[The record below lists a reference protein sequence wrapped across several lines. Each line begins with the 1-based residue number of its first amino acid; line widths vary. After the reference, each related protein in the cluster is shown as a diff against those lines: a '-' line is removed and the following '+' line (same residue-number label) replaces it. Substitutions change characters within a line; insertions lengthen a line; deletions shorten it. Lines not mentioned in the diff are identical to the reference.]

1 MKTLSKVMVAM
12 LAILI
17 LAPMNAEASKK
28 EKKKKEKK
36 KYEWVMPELSGNA
49 DFDLYL
55 LTCDTVWN
63 DVQKVAE
70 SMNTYT
76 FKTDTLRDV
85 NGADYVMAHM
95 EDASGAYL
103 TRGAVTWQLVNA
115 IMQGTNIVL
124 DIANIGVLTAS
135 ATTAL
140 PDMGLQALSYGKYL
154 KSGPKVI
161 ELCGAEIKQ
170 ITAVRRQQYQQWKAM
185 KEGAI
190 DPATL
195 GIWNE
200 EQLKSLSKCCFI
212 TKLDKSVGRELTPEE
227 VAAQEALMGG
237 LNIAVA
243 PEVEGET
250 LDAEPE
256 DLDALMEAEGA

>member
-1 MKTLSKVMVAM
+1 M
-12 LAILI
+12 LAIVML
-17 LAPMNAEASKK
+17 LPLSAEAAKK

-36 KYEWVMPELSGNA
+36 AYEWVLPELSGNA
-49 DFDLYL
+49 DFDYYL
-55 LTCDTVWN
+55 LSCDTVWN
-63 DVQKVAE
+63 DVQTAAE
-70 SMNTYT
+70 NMNTYT
-76 FKTDTLRDV
+76 FKTDTIYNV

-103 TRGAVTWQLVNA
+103 TRSAVNWQLVEA
-115 IMQGTNIVL
+115 IMTGTGIVL
-124 DIANIGVLTAS
+124 DIANIGILTAS

-140 PDMGLQALSYGKYL
+140 PELGLKALSYGKYL

-161 ELCGAEIKQ
+161 ERCGNEIKE

-190 DPATL
+190 DATTL
-195 GIWNE
+195 GIWND
-200 EQLKSLSKCCFI
+200 EQVKALSKCCFI
-212 TKLDKSVGRELTPEE
+212 TKLDTSTSRELTPDE

-237 LNIAVA
+237 LNITVA
-243 PEVEGET
+243 PEIEGQT
-250 LDAEPE
+250 LDQEPE